1 MFPPWKSVI
10 GGLRKVARPSTFLK
24 ISRERVGA
32 LIGPEGKTKKSI
44 EEKLS
49 VELQIESETGAVTI
63 MLAENAND
71 PSLLFKTKD
80 VITAIGRGFSPEN
93 AFRLIRDEEAILDVI
108 DLRTIFGRSE
118 SDIKR
123 VKGRIIGMDGKTR
136 RIIEELTDANVCVYG
151 HTVSIIGN
159 IEQAQAA
166 REAIQML
173 INGSQHSTVYRFLHR
188 KRRELKKKMLE
199 LWEKPP
205 DFGRKG

>member
-1 MFPPWKSVI
+1 MAK
-10 GGLRKVARPSTFLK
+10 PSTFLK
-24 ISRERVGA
+24 IPKERVGA

-71 PSLLFKTKD
+71 PSLLFKAKD
-80 VITAIGRGFSPEN
+80 VITAIGRGFSPEH
-93 AFRLIRDEEAILDVI
+93 AFRLIHDEEAILDVI

-118 SDIKR
+118 SDMKR
-123 VKGRIIGMDGKTR
+123 IKGRIIGMNGKTR
-136 RIIEELTDANVCVYG
+136 KIIEELTDANICVYG

-159 IEQAQAA
+159 IDQAQAA

-205 DFGRKG
+205 EE

>member
-1 MFPPWKSVI
+1 
-10 GGLRKVARPSTFLK
+10 VARPSAFLK
-24 ISRERVGA
+24 IPKERVGV

-49 VELQIESETGAVTI
+49 VELQIESETGDVTL
-63 MLAENAND
+63 MLAENAKD
-71 PSLLFKTKD
+71 PSLLFKAKD
-80 VITAIGRGFSPEN
+80 VVTAIGRGFSPEH
-93 AFRLIRDEEAILDVI
+93 AFRLIHDEEAILDVI

-123 VKGRIIGMDGKTR
+123 IKGRIIGMDGKTR
-136 RIIEELTDANVCVYG
+136 KIIEELTDANICVYG

-159 IEQAQAA
+159 MEQAQAA

-205 DFGRKG
+205 EE